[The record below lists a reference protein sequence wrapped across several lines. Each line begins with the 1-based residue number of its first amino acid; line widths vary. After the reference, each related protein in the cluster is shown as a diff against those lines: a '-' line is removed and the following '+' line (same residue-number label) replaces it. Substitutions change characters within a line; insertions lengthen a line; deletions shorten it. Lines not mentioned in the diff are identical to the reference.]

1 LDGRQREN
9 DPTSRE
15 LERFCNLARLT
26 LEDVEDLPMR
36 SLSRGLRGAL
46 LAVALLA
53 GHAHGSGGFLGVQ
66 VNDAASGV
74 QILSVRDGSAAAT
87 AGLVAG
93 DLVQA
98 IGERSIVTADDL
110 SDALAKF
117 SPGDAVTMKVKR
129 AGADQMVE
137 VKLGSRPTEA
147 ADSATPSAPVAAA
160 APKSMPAMPLI
171 PAPATIEPPAP
182 PTPPSPPAVALSPS
196 ALAPAAPAPLP
207 AQDPAQEPPRKGG
220 FLGVTLDGSGGAD
233 NTIGSVVD
241 DSPAAKAKLQA
252 GDLIVAVDGKEV
264 GTADAISAIL
274 ATKQAGDS
282 VEITVMRDGKR
293 KLRTAKL
300 AAYGSIAFPAGAM
313 VAAPLAPPSTPDTTE
328 SKTESVR
335 AKRKATAEATETPKK
350 PAGRG
355 WLGVYLDPTD
365 GITVESL
372 ADGSPAEGAGL
383 KAGDRIVKVA
393 GKEIGSTEDLLA
405 ALEGKAGDDVAIV
418 VMRNGAEKR
427 LGVTL
432 GTPPAA
438 MAETMPPAAPAQDEP
453 AVAKAKNKAKAEMA
467 EVQEKAKA
475 QAEKAEK
482 QIAKAEQRAKEA
494 AAKAEEHAKE
504 STETAMKKAKES
516 KAKAQADAK
525 SAEKKAK
532 AKAKAKAQDSVV
544 VHPTIETARWFFPA
558 GTEMSLRIEEK
569 DGGFWITA
577 GSGKQ
582 GIEVPADH
590 ITNVSLEAKG
600 GGVEVRVHGGSP
612 HVTMGHSNIEGAG
625 DAHSMTTFG
634 TTTDEGGTFV
644 YSVPRIEGKAGKAVK
659 SEDGGHWTI
668 LAPSGDADAKEFTFK
683 TFESNDGD
691 DANTMIRL
699 RKSDDASDHGIV
711 VHRKNSDGKASVEV
725 KKGDVHVVPHPPG
738 GGGIVIHNNGGTV
751 IIGDAAAHAFLGHDV
766 RKHVDVIVDSHGK
779 HEDKIKVLEGL
790 GYVGGNKKADKKAD
804 KKSDDDKP
812 KTKKKGTD

>member
-1 LDGRQREN
+1 
-9 DPTSRE
+9 
-15 LERFCNLARLT
+15 
-26 LEDVEDLPMR
+26 MR
-36 SLSRGLRGAL
+36 SLSHGLRGAL

-74 QILSVRDGSAAAT
+74 QILSVRDGSAAAN

-129 AGADQMVE
+129 AGADQVVE

-147 ADSATPSAPVAAA
+147 ATAATPSAPVPAV

-171 PAPATIEPPAP
+171 PAPAAVEPPAP
-182 PTPPSPPAVALSPS
+182 PTPPSPPAVAL
-196 ALAPAAPAPLP
+196 APAAPHPAAPTPLP
-207 AQDPAQEPPRKGG
+207 MQDPAQEPPRKGG

-282 VEITVMRDGKR
+282 VEITVLRDGKR

-313 VAAPLAPPSTPDTTE
+313 VAAPLAPPSTPDPTE
-328 SKTESVR
+328 SKAESVR
-335 AKRKATAEATETPKK
+335 AKRKATADATETPKK

-355 WLGVYLDPTD
+355 WLGVYLDPAD
-365 GITVESL
+365 GTTVESL

-405 ALEGKAGDDVAIV
+405 ALEGKAGNDVAIV

-453 AVAKAKNKAKAEMA
+453 AVAAKGKNKAKADMA
-467 EVQEKAKA
+467 ESQEKAKS

-482 QIAKAEQRAKEA
+482 QVAKAEQRAKEA
-494 AAKAEEHAKE
+494 AAKAEQQAKE
-504 STETAMKKAKES
+504 STEKAMKKAKES
-516 KAKAQADAK
+516 KAKAQADATT
-525 SAEKKAK
+525 AEKKAKEKAK
-532 AKAKAKAQDSVV
+532 AKAKGKSPDSVAA
-544 VHPTIETARWFFPA
+544 HPTIETARWFFPA

-569 DGGFWITA
+569 DGGYWITA

-625 DAHSMTTFG
+625 DAHSVTTFG
-634 TTTDEGGTFV
+634 ATTDDGGTFV
-644 YSVPRIEGKAGKAVK
+644 YSVPRIAGKAGHAVK

-668 LAPSGDADAKEFTFK
+668 LAPGGDADSKAFTFK
-683 TFESNDGD
+683 TFEADDGD
-691 DANTMIRL
+691 DANAEIRI
-699 RKSDDASDHGIV
+699 RKIEGAGDHGIV
-711 VHRKNSDGKASVEV
+711 VQRRKSDGSPSVEV

-766 RKHVDVIVDSHGK
+766 RKHVDVIVDAHGK

-812 KTKKKGTD
+812 KAKAKKGTD